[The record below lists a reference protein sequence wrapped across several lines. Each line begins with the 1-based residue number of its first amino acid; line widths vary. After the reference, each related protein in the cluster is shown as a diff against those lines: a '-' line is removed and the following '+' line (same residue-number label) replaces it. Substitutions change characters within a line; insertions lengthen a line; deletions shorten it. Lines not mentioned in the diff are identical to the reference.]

1 MQITST
7 WRPFEGPADT
17 PRSSLPDS
25 AFAFPEERAEPLTDA
40 AHVRSAIARFSQVK
54 HVSDAERDVAFK
66 NIESAAGYFGVS
78 LRAKDWH
85 DMITKSST

>member
-1 MQITST
+1 MQITPT
-7 WRPFEGPADT
+7 WRPFQGPADT

-40 AHVRSAIARFSQVK
+40 VHVRSAIARFSQVK

-66 NIESAAGYFGVS
+66 NIESAADHFGVS
-78 LRAKDWH
+78 MHAKDWH
-85 DMITKSST
+85 DIIKESST